1 MKNPRELLDYFIKI
15 NAVSN
20 DRALSF
26 DQKLQEILNGILNCL
41 QVKSGS
47 IMIRKGRKL
56 LEVRA
61 ASNPSLIGV
70 QQGLD
75 QDSISSWVALNKKP
89 VFVSDLD
96 RDDRFPKKFG
106 RYEKHALLSVPVI
119 NHGRTIGVL
128 NVTDKVDHDTFSP
141 EEQKILFDLA
151 GQVIGMLEQQKLM
164 NVLQKKEKTLQE
176 RNRMLKKGEK
186 LKTDLFNMLIHD
198 LKGPISEVVANLDIL
213 SYTIDGPNKDF
224 VESAQSGCYT
234 LVRMVGNLLDIAK
247 FEEGKLSLLY
257 EKTDPKGLIKES
269 IARLFGLAKIK
280 SLTFFEDFAANGGD
294 DELWI
299 DRGLLL
305 RVLQNLMSNAIEY
318 SPEAGII
325 KMGYSFPKK
334 GTIEFYVEDQGPGI
348 APEYHQKIFDKY
360 TQLDKKSDGR
370 IYTTGLGLTFCRV
383 AVKAHKGR
391 IGILSEIGKGS
402 RFYFTLP
409 LGTKWR
415 R

>member
-1 MKNPRELLDYFIKI
+1 MKNPQELLDYFINI

-20 DRALSF
+20 NRALNF
-26 DQKLQEILNGILNCL
+26 DQKLQEILNEILNCL

-47 IMIRKGRKL
+47 IMIRKGKL

-61 ASNPSLIGV
+61 ASNPSLMGIR
-70 QQGLD
+70 QSLD

-89 VFVSDLD
+89 VFIPDLD
-96 RDDRFPKKFG
+96 RDSRFPKKFG
-106 RYEKHALLSVPVI
+106 HYEKHALLSVPMI
-119 NHGRTIGVL
+119 NNGKTIGVL
-128 NVTDKVDHDTFSP
+128 NVTDKVDHDSFSL

-176 RNRMLKKGEK
+176 KNRMLKKGEK

-213 SYTIDGPNKDF
+213 SYTIDGSNKDF

-234 LVRMVGNLLDIAK
+234 LMRMVGNLLDIAK
-247 FEEGKLSLLY
+247 LEEGKLNLLY
-257 EKTDPKGLIKES
+257 EKTDAQDLIKES

-280 SLTFFEDFAANGGD
+280 CLTFSEGFPVNGAD
-294 DELWI
+294 DELWV
-299 DRGLLL
+299 DRSLLL

-318 SPEAGII
+318 SPESGII
-325 KMGYSFPKK
+325 KIGYSFPKK

-391 IGILSEIGKGS
+391 IGVLSEIGKGS